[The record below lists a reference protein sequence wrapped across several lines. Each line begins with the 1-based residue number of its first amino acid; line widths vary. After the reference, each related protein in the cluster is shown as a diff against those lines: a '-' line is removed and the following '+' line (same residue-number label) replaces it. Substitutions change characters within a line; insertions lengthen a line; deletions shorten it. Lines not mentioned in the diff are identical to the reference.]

1 MPGRFWTASLFL
13 FASAGLQAEQ
23 QFIEHQLSF
32 ENSKNQYVEVRLKV
46 PALSQTVDLRMP
58 NWTPGSYLI
67 RDYAANVEGLQ
78 AHGETGKVL
87 SVRKVAK
94 NHWQVEAAGETQ
106 INVDYSVWAGE
117 LAVNAAWV
125 ESGFALLNGAGIFL
139 YNEHTRGMPQ
149 HVVISLPD
157 SWPTVHVALPR
168 QENTNS
174 FLAQDYDELVD
185 SPILAGNS
193 RAYPFAVDGQDYL
206 LVNQG
211 DEVFWDSAQA
221 AADLQRIVKSI
232 QQFWQNNP
240 LDRPYLFLNVIAM
253 GSGGLEHDFST
264 VLMSSPW
271 QMRSRG
277 DYVRWLGLAAHEF
290 FHVWNV
296 RRLRPQALS
305 HYDYEH
311 ETYTRELWIAEG
323 LTSYYDNLLLFRSGL
338 ISVDEYLGLL
348 ADEMLKYETSPGRKV
363 RSAEDASFDAWIK
376 HYKPDANSINSDAS
390 YYRRGSLIGFVADQK
405 IRRATD
411 DEHSLDD
418 IMRDLYRLYGSS
430 VSGASKGYP
439 PGAFEALVDQRA
451 GESVSQEISSLLT
464 TVADPDVDAALDY
477 YGLLLEREPAGR
489 SSDATGTVVPTDF
502 GLVWNISQPALLV
515 ESVVRGGSGAEAG
528 VLPGD
533 ELLAING
540 HRVDRFNI
548 QDRMLRLQPGEVVEL
563 LLARNARVLTLPA
576 RVQIAIPEKYRIN
589 IQPDIN
595 RREKQRMEKWLGF
608 QLSFRRN

>member
-1 MPGRFWTASLFL
+1 
-13 FASAGLQAEQ
+13 
-23 QFIEHQLSF
+23 
-32 ENSKNQYVEVRLKV
+32 
-46 PALSQTVDLRMP
+46 MP

-78 AHGETGKVL
+78 ARGETGTML
-87 SVRKVAK
+87 SVRKLAK
-94 NHWQVEAAGETQ
+94 NHWQVEAAGEKQ
-106 INVDYSVWAGE
+106 IEVTYSVWAGE

-125 ESGFALLNGAGIFL
+125 ESGFAVLSGAGIFL
-139 YNEHTRGMPQ
+139 YNEHTRRMPQ
-149 HVVISLPD
+149 HVIVNLPE
-157 SWPTVHVALPR
+157 SWPTVHVALPQ
-168 QENTNS
+168 QENTNG

-193 RAYPFAVDGQDYL
+193 SAYPFNVDGQDYM

-211 DEVFWDSAQA
+211 DEIFWDSTQA
-221 AADLQRIVKSI
+221 AADLQRIVRSI

-240 LDRPYLFLNVIAM
+240 LDRPYLFLNVISM
-253 GSGGLEHDFST
+253 GSGGLEHDSST

-277 DYVRWLGLAAHEF
+277 DYVRWLSLAAHEF

-363 RSAEDASFDAWIK
+363 RSAEEASFDAWIK

-405 IRRATD
+405 IRRATND
-411 DEHSLDD
+411 KHSLDD

-430 VSGASKGYP
+430 VSGASEGYP
-439 PGAFEALVDQRA
+439 PGAFEALVEQRA
-451 GESVSQEISSLLT
+451 GESISREISSLLT
-464 TVADPDVDAALDY
+464 TVTDPDVDAALDY
-477 YGLLLEREPAGR
+477 YGLLLEREPVGR
-489 SSDATGTVVPTDF
+489 ASEATGTIVPTDF
-502 GLVWNISQPALLV
+502 GLVWSITQPALLV

-533 ELLAING
+533 ELLAINS

-563 LLARNARVLTLPA
+563 LLARNARVLTLPV
-576 RVQIAIPEKYRIN
+576 RVQNAIPEKYRIN

-595 RREKQRMEKWLGF
+595 RREKLRMENWLGL